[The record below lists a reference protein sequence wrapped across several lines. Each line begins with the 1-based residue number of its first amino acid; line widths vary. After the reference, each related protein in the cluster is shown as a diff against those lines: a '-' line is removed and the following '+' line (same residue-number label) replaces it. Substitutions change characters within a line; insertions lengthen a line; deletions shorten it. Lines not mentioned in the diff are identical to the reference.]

1 MNPVRYRPLGPLLA
15 GEGSRAYLGL
25 ALAEGLPPRPVV
37 MVWAPPEVIRN
48 PELNA
53 QLERE
58 TQRAVVLDHPNILRV
73 HGLTRQESGVA
84 RITEFADGESLR
96 RLLEVRPLI
105 PAPFAA
111 LIAADVAMGV
121 HYAHLAGNDDGSA
134 YVHGDLRPETVMVSF
149 SGVCKVTGYGALGV
163 APREREGRRVRNRR
177 IYSAPE
183 QLLGGREAVTVRT
196 DVFLLGLLLY
206 ECLTGRMPFQGDP
219 DVDKALLERELP
231 PLPDDV
237 PAALEDVV
245 RQATARRAQDRH
257 PSALAFR
264 EAIIAASEGLPSA
277 ETFSEFLGQI
287 FPPDRDARASRRQ
300 MLELGTSDIRRSPP
314 PAAALPPAPHPSTT
328 KTLELPATE
337 VPPQPTYPTSELEIL
352 EVKEHA
358 EVVEEA
364 LDAALEE
371 VAAQNVRPGV
381 ARPRPGGKKPK
392 KTKKKAPPAPE
403 EELVA
408 PPTRPRWST
417 LAALLAI
424 ALITGAAI
432 GALLAPGARQR
443 LDALLPQ
450 GLMASAPIP
459 VPPPTTP
466 LPSPVPEPAPATA
479 AAVPASAAPEAAGTQ
494 ENPTAQPAPESA
506 PPSATSVALAR
517 GTLPAESAGGA
528 VVPAAGALP
537 AAEVK
542 PPPPPEPPPPPV
554 TTRLQLTVQ
563 PPVEVSLEGKPLG
576 TTPLDV
582 VLAPGTYTLSLDN
595 PAKGIHKRHTLT
607 VGPEGT
613 TQQNVRLNKGWVI
626 VRAPPGTRLFLNERK
641 AGKKLAL
648 YEGEYVLVATAR
660 GQRWEKPFT
669 VEAGQRQVVDMR
681 RPPQP

>member
-15 GEGSRAYLGL
+15 GEGSRAFLGL

-37 MVWAPPEVIRN
+37 MVWAPPEVARD

-73 HGLTRQESGVA
+73 HGLARQESGVA
-84 RITEFADGESLR
+84 RVTEFADGESLR

-134 YVHGDLRPETVMVSF
+134 YVHGDLRPETVMLSF

-163 APREREGRRVRNRR
+163 APRERVGRRVRNRR

-237 PAALEDVV
+237 PAALDDVV
-245 RQATARRAQDRH
+245 RQATARRAQERY

-264 EAIIAASEGLPSA
+264 EAVVEASEGLPSA
-277 ETFSEFLGQI
+277 DTFAEFLGQL
-287 FPPDRDARASRRQ
+287 FPPDRDARAARRQ
-300 MLELGTSDIRRSPP
+300 LLELGATDPRR
-314 PAAALPPAPHPSTT
+314 PAQPATASETALSAA
-328 KTLELPATE
+328 KTLELPAVAT
-337 VPPQPTYPTSELEIL
+337 PTYGTSELEII

-364 LDAALEE
+364 LDAALEQ
-371 VAAQNVRPGV
+371 VAAQSVRPGV
-381 ARPRPGGKKPK
+381 ARPRPGTKNKKRK
-392 KTKKKAPPAPE
+392 KSQQPPE
-403 EELVA
+403 EELVTS
-408 PPTRPRWST
+408 TRPRWST
-417 LAALLAI
+417 IGALLGI
-424 ALITGAAI
+424 ALLTGAAI
-432 GALLAPGARQR
+432 GALLAPGAQQR
-443 LDALLPQ
+443 LNALLPQ
-450 GLMASAPIP
+450 GLVAAAP
-459 VPPPTTP
+459 TP
-466 LPSPVPEPAPATA
+466 LPQPDPPPAPPPSPVAESAPVET
-479 AAVPASAAPEAAGTQ
+479 AAVPQ
-494 ENPTAQPAPESA
+494 EA

-517 GTLPAESAGGA
+517 GTLPAEAPAIA
-528 VVPAAGALP
+528 VVPASGSLP
-537 AAEVK
+537 QGDVK
-542 PPPPPEPPPPPV
+542 PPVESAPVVPAPV

-576 TTPLDV
+576 RTPLDV
-582 VLAPGTYTLSLDN
+582 LLAPGTYTLALSN
-595 PAKGIHKRHTLT
+595 PAKDIQKAHSVT

-613 TQQNVRLNKGWVI
+613 TQQNLRLGKGFVI
-626 VRAPPGTRLFLNERK
+626 VRAPRGTRLFLNERK
-641 AGKKLAL
+641 AGSKLLL

-660 GQRWEKPFT
+660 GQRWEKPFR
-669 VEAGQRQVVDMR
+669 VEAGQRQVLDMS
-681 RPPQP
+681 RPEQP

>member
-37 MVWAPPEVIRN
+37 MVWAPPEVTRN

-73 HGLTRQESGVA
+73 HGLARQETGVA

-111 LIAADVAMGV
+111 LIAAEVAMGV

-134 YVHGDLRPETVMVSF
+134 YVHGDLRPETVMISF

-237 PAALEDVV
+237 PAALEDVL
-245 RQATARRAQDRH
+245 RQATARRALDRY

-264 EAIIAASEGLPSA
+264 EAVIAASEGLPSA
-277 ETFSEFLGQI
+277 ETFAEFLGQV

-300 MLELGTSDIRRSPP
+300 MLELGTSDIRR
-314 PAAALPPAPHPSTT
+314 APAPHPSTT
-328 KTLELPATE
+328 KTLELPAVDE
-337 VPPQPTYPTSELEIL
+337 PSAPTYPTSELEIL

-381 ARPRPGGKKPK
+381 ARPRPGSKKQK
-392 KTKKKAPPAPE
+392 KRKKAQPSPE

-408 PPTRPRWST
+408 PPPARPRWST

-432 GALLAPGARQR
+432 GALLAPGAGRR
-443 LDALLPQ
+443 LNTLLPQ
-450 GLMASAPIP
+450 ELVDSAPIP
-459 VPPPTTP
+459 VPPPSTP
-466 LPSPVPEPAPATA
+466 LPSAVAEPAPAVV
-479 AAVPASAAPEAAGTQ
+479 AAVPSSVAPEAAGPQ
-494 ENPTAQPAPESA
+494 ETPAAQPAVEA
-506 PPSATSVALAR
+506 PSSATSVALAR
-517 GTLPAESAGGA
+517 GTLPAEPPGGA
-528 VVPAAGALP
+528 VVPAAGTLP
-537 AAEVK
+537 VAEVK
-542 PPPPPEPPPPPV
+542 PPPPPPEPPPV

-576 TTPLDV
+576 PTPLDV
-582 VLAPGTYTLSLDN
+582 VLAPGTYTLALDN
-595 PAKGIHKRHTLT
+595 PAKGIHKNHTLI

-613 TQQNVRLNKGWVI
+613 TQQNLRLAKGWVI

-641 AGKKLAL
+641 AGTKLAL
-648 YEGEYVLVATAR
+648 YEGDYVLVATAR
-660 GQRWEKPFT
+660 GQRWEKSFR
-669 VEAGQRQVVDMR
+669 VEAGQRLVLDMR
-681 RPPQP
+681 PPEQP